1 MKMMTLLS
9 DMFEFEVLEEHQVE
23 MSIRQSGI

>member
-9 DMFEFEVLEEHQVE
+9 DMFKFEVLEEHQVE
-23 MSIRQSGI
+23 MSSRQSGI